1 MSLSVRAA
9 AGARGDADGAAV
21 SARKTVD
28 FEGLSFA
35 AGSHLNTNK
44 NINLPPGSTR
54 TTDKVRCCFILFKT
68 VTCVTFGFCLLLLHE
83 TGQMS
88 SICSFAA
95 DNAQVPPLTYIWPQ
109 GWEEIQVPAL
119 KKKPYA
125 SDEKDVLITELPEW
139 MQPAFVGMKS
149 LNRIQS
155 RVMLRTS
162 HSPAYL
168 APFRRHT

>member
-54 TTDKVRCCFILFKT
+54 TTDKVRCCFIPFRA
-68 VTCVTFGFCLLLLHE
+68 VTCVSSGFRLLLHE

-95 DNAQVPPLTYIWPQ
+95 DNAQVIITTINLHTYMLFPT
-109 GWEEIQVPAL
+109 GLGGDPGACVEEEAIRQ
-119 KKKPYA
+119 
-125 SDEKDVLITELPEW
+125 
-139 MQPAFVGMKS
+139 
-149 LNRIQS
+149 
-155 RVMLRTS
+155 
-162 HSPAYL
+162 
-168 APFRRHT
+168 